1 MLQSRCYEWSCVE
14 ENKSLESLCMA
25 AEDGRWRKAKEKDKH
40 APLMWSPIRPPT
52 RDNLRTGFRS
62 HTVVTRDLRVHAVW
76 DDGDNDDDG
85 DVYPRKAVDLD

>member
-1 MLQSRCYEWSCVE
+1 MAFVCKISVLRKQRFVKNTHTLCAFMTSR
-14 ENKSLESLCMA
+14 A
-25 AEDGRWRKAKEKDKH
+25 ALVCK
-40 APLMWSPIRPPT
+40 T